1 VVNFLFQFYVNCFKK
16 YYTQDARVLNKD
28 QGTTI
33 NGSIND
39 PLIEKEVKDEKMDS
53 VKSPEELKLSWL
65 DKQESVNLRR

>member
-1 VVNFLFQFYVNCFKK
+1 MLS
-16 YYTQDARVLNKD
+16 KD

-39 PLIEKEVKDEKMDS
+39 PLIEKEVKDEKVDS
-53 VKSPEELKLSWL
+53 KKSPEELKLSWL